1 MALLLNLSDNNLKQ
15 ARINTVVVQQKEMDR
30 VGFEPTISAMYILLI
45 NHLVIIF
52 TFVFLHIKMPRI
64 IIQRYSVT
72 AQMFDTGSE
81 NPM

>member
-1 MALLLNLSDNNLKQ
+1 MIK
-15 ARINTVVVQQKEMDR
+15 VDR
-30 VGFEPTISAMYILLI
+30 VGFEPTTSAMYILLI

-52 TFVFLHIKMPRI
+52 IFVFLHMKILRI
-64 IIQRYSVT
+64 IIQRYRVT

>member
-1 MALLLNLSDNNLKQ
+1 MHPRSREDDFLNNL
-15 ARINTVVVQQKEMDR
+15 RPVPVVVQQEKVDR
-30 VGFEPTISAMYILLI
+30 VGLFEPTTSAMYILLI

-52 TFVFLHIKMPRI
+52 TFVFLHMKIPRI

-81 NPM
+81 NPI